1 VIASVHA
8 ELLLICRRLSTWGLL
23 ALALTMGVLFNYV
36 FPYVTYLDAA
46 AGKRNPTD
54 LARLLP
60 AALVTTTV
68 TTFPFY
74 IGTFA
79 LILGVLLLGSEY
91 GWGTLKTVLMQQP
104 NRLRLLAARLIAL
117 AAVLVVYTLA
127 IFAAMAVSSAAVA
140 LHEGA
145 NLSWPDAFDIVR
157 ALAAG
162 GLILSVWGM
171 LGVLLGVLW
180 RGTALAIG
188 LGILYGLV
196 IEGLVSGFASSIDLL
211 RALAHAFLRTNGYSL
226 VASLGGRA
234 GSVGGPGAFSGPF
247 VGTWPA
253 LGVLLAYL
261 VIFGAAA
268 ALLLQRRDIG

>member
-1 VIASVHA
+1 MGSMRA
-8 ELLLICRRLSTWGLL
+8 ELLLIGRRLSTWGLL
-23 ALALTMGVLFNYV
+23 ALAIAMGVFFNYL
-36 FPYVTYLDAA
+36 FPYVTYLNTAA
-46 AGKRNPTD
+46 DKRNPAD

-60 AALVTTTV
+60 HSVVTTTV

-74 IGTFA
+74 FGIFA
-79 LILGVLLLGSEY
+79 LILGVMLLGSEY

-104 NRLRLLAARLIAL
+104 NRLRLFAAKLVAL
-117 AAVLVVYTLA
+117 AVVLVIYLLA
-127 IFAAMAVSSAAVA
+127 IVTAMAVSSAVVA
-140 LHEGA
+140 LREGA
-145 NLSWPDAFDIVR
+145 SLSWPAAFDLMR

-162 GLILSVWGM
+162 WLILAVWGM

-196 IEGLVSGFASSIDLL
+196 IEGLISGFASSIDLL

-234 GSVGGPGAFSGPF
+234 ASVGGPGAFSGPF
-247 VGTWPA
+247 VSAWQA

-261 VIFGAAA
+261 VLFGAAA
-268 ALLLQRRDIG
+268 AALLQRRDIG